1 MEITVSNLREAFGP
15 SIDGGQQGGLTRA
28 EIIDLIHEQTRFRT
42 GIGYDV
48 HRFVEG
54 RPLILGGV
62 SVPYHLGL
70 LGHSDADVV
79 TRDAMD
85 AILGA
90 SGCSDIGTYF
100 PDDDSSFFGAD
111 SLELAK
117 KVLEIISTA
126 GFALE
131 GLDLMIVAE
140 APKLKPHVPD
150 MKMKLAAVF
159 KLNERQLGLKATT
172 NEKMGWVGR
181 GEGIAC
187 LASALVRQVSEPG

>member
-1 MEITVSNLREAFGP
+1 MDNSDKPMTEDAVRE
-15 SIDGGQQGGLTRA
+15 
-28 EIIDLIHEQTRFRT
+28 LIRQETQFRT

-62 SVPYHLGL
+62 DVPYSMGL

-79 TRDAMD
+79 THAAMD
-85 AILGA
+85 AVLGA

-100 PDDDSSFFGAD
+100 PDTDPAYKGAD
-111 SLELAK
+111 SIVLAGE
-117 KVLEIISTA
+117 VGRIIENA
-126 GFALE
+126 GYGLE
-131 GLDLMIVAE
+131 GLDIMIVAE
-140 APKLKPHVPD
+140 APKMKPHVPA
-150 MKMKLAAVF
+150 MKKRLAEAF
-159 KLNERQLGLKATT
+159 GLELEQLGLKATT

-187 LASALVRQVSEPG
+187 LASALVRKLRVS